1 MHRRIPLHR
10 KELAMCRTIL
20 LAFAL
25 LALTAFASAS
35 AAPAPAPGGCP
46 PALDLLAPVASPAA
60 TPVCAAAAAPAPA
73 PQPSFM
79 TATVYHGFCR
89 CTCSRI
95 PDCNTNADCSNGR
108 CLGGISCC

>member
-1 MHRRIPLHR
+1 
-10 KELAMCRTIL
+10 MCRTIL

-46 PALDLLAPVASPAA
+46 PSLDLLAPVTA
-60 TPVCAAAAAPAPA
+60 TPVCAAAATPAPT
-73 PQPSFM
+73 PRPTFM
-79 TATVYHGFCR
+79 TTATVYHGFCR
-89 CTCSRI
+89 CTCSKI